1 MKMPLHLFQLRSA
14 PNQRDSETVDV
25 VTRSE
30 ARQTTTVFRAPA
42 LPTPRQ
48 FCSELPFSVN
58 FGPRLRERP

>member
-1 MKMPLHLFQLRSA
+1 MKTLQHLFQLRPA
-14 PNQRDSETVDV
+14 PTQRDSETVEV
-25 VTRSE
+25 VSRNES
-30 ARQTTTVFRAPA
+30 ARANAVFRAPA